1 MFIFL
6 RNTARYDIMA
16 LILIDV
22 FAVHCVLKTKKK
34 QTTFLMC
41 YCSLELSSFYCHLV
55 ACTTV
60 VSAKEAR
67 SVYTF

>member
-22 FAVHCVLKTKKK
+22 FAVHCVLKTKK
-34 QTTFLMC
+34 TNYFLNV
-41 YCSLELSSFYCHLV
+41 LLLPGVELFLLSSGCMYNCGQ
-55 ACTTV
+55 C
-60 VSAKEAR
+60 
-67 SVYTF
+67 